1 MTSFFHDLEDQLRA
15 AAQAHTSSAGAP
27 EDDARQAPRR
37 RARGRWAWLAGGARA
52 LPVVVAVAVTLAI
65 VVGALLVLVPGH
77 SHTPPTPPAGG
88 GLGPIP
94 GGHPSSKT
102 QRELRYIGQATSPVV
117 QSAACLHN
125 GPHHVQLIHSRPSP
139 AVLGALGL
147 LRRPATSADHLAT
160 NTLNA
165 AAPVYAGYVRRAFSV
180 AGTSYYVYVQR
191 DTGAEYPSDHCLT
204 LEQNAVNRALPT
216 MPASLRAPTRT
227 LEARLVAYQRKL
239 KARPRQDT
247 LCFAVQAQ
255 NGGSSEC
262 GATLAQ
268 IQNGFIAAATAGAVS
283 GIVPDGVASVTLDF
297 SAGGGYP
304 TRSYTATVRSNVYTQ
319 RVPGAFAGSGGQP
332 TAIWHAPDGHTLKVI
347 RARSYAAQR
356 HACQKQPVECFE
368 GGGSIESS
376 GSSSS
381 TVPATATPHPRS
393 AG

>member
-1 MTSFFHDLEDQLRA
+1 M
-15 AAQAHTSSAGAP
+15 
-27 EDDARQAPRR
+27 
-37 RARGRWAWLAGGARA
+37 
-52 LPVVVAVAVTLAI
+52 
-65 VVGALLVLVPGH
+65 
-77 SHTPPTPPAGG
+77 
-88 GLGPIP
+88 
-94 GGHPSSKT
+94 
-102 QRELRYIGQATSPVV
+102 
-117 QSAACLHN
+117 
-125 GPHHVQLIHSRPSP
+125 
-139 AVLGALGL
+139 GALGL

-216 MPASLRAPTRT
+216 MPASLRAHAHPRGPPR
-227 LEARLVAYQRKL
+227 RLSA
-239 KARPRQDT
+239 
-247 LCFAVQAQ
+247 QAQ
-255 NGGSSEC
+255 GSSPSGHALLRRAGAERRELEC

-304 TRSYTATVRSNVYTQ
+304 ARSYTASVRSNVYTQ

-332 TAIWHAPDGHTLKVI
+332 TAVWHAADGHILKVI
-347 RARSYAAQR
+347 KARSYAAQR
-356 HACQKQPVECFE
+356 RACQKQPVECLE